1 MNKKYYNS
9 KKRVIPNKAPDSR
22 FDQAAADKAVLFI
35 ESLKLVKG
43 EWAGKQFKLMNWQ
56 RKIIG
61 DIFGTL
67 KRNGTRQFNTAL
79 IFTPKKNAKSA
90 LASAVALYM
99 LCCDSEYGSEVYG
112 AAADK
117 SQASIVFDS
126 CAAIV
131 EMSAELSK
139 RLKVNRATKRIVYPL
154 TNSFYQVVS
163 ADVPSKHGISASCVI
178 FDELLAQKT
187 PDFFRVMTTGTGDA
201 RRNPLTFVLSTAGT
215 DKRSICYEQYTRAK
229 QILAG
234 ERTDYSV
241 YPVIYEAVR
250 EDDPSSPDT
259 WRKANPSL
267 GITITEDKMRQAWE
281 SALGNPVEEKLFKQ
295 LRLNIWSDDV
305 AKWLPIEKWNSCLEE
320 YEEEDFTGK
329 TCFGG
334 LDLSAKTDLTA
345 FVLVFPP
352 EKEGEP
358 YKVLP
363 YFWIPSDSVER
374 HIRTDHIPYDKWQAE
389 GHIMTTDGS
398 VVHYDEIERFILRLS
413 KKFKIKEIAMDDWN
427 GQATAQH
434 LEDKGLTMIQFRQGF
449 RSMNEPT
456 KELMN
461 QILERNIF
469 HNGNDVL
476 TWNLESLIVKTDPA
490 GNVKPD
496 KAKSTQRIDGAV
508 ALIMALDRALKR
520 SVESAE
526 SVYMRRGLIVM
537 DDSGVEYDEY
547 LPDGTSRHVRITDYG
562 TFYS

>member
-1 MNKKYYNS
+1 MS
-9 KKRVIPNKAPDSR
+9 KIKREIPNLAPSSR
-22 FDQAAADKAVLFI
+22 FDKASADRAVTFI
-35 ESLKLVKG
+35 ESLRLVKG
-43 EWAGKQFKLMNWQ
+43 EWAGKGFKLMDWQ
-56 RKIIG
+56 RKVVE
-61 DIFGTL
+61 DLFGTL
-67 KRNGTRQFNTAL
+67 KRDGTRQFTTAL

-99 LCCDSEYGSEVYG
+99 LCCDFEFAAECYSC
-112 AAADK
+112 AADK

-131 EMSAELSK
+131 EMSSELSK

-187 PDFFRVMTTGTGDA
+187 PDFFRVMTMGTGDA
-201 RRNPLTFVLSTAGT
+201 RRNPLVFVLSTAGT

-234 ERTDYSV
+234 GRTDYSV
-241 YPVIYEAVR
+241 YPVIYEA
-250 EDDPSSPDT
+250 DCGDNPASPET

-267 GITITEDKMRQAWE
+267 GITITEEKMRQAWE
-281 SALGNPVEEKLFKQ
+281 SAVGNSVEEKLFKQ
-295 LRLNIWSDDV
+295 LRLNIWSDEV
-305 AKWLPIEKWNSCLEE
+305 AKWLPIEKWNECYEPYDEE
-320 YEEEDFTGK
+320 SLRNRPCY
-329 TCFGG
+329 GG

-352 EKEGEP
+352 VSENEA
-358 YKVLP
+358 YRVLP

-374 HIRTDHIPYDKWQAE
+374 HIRTDHIYYDKWQAD
-389 GHIMTTDGS
+389 GHIMTTEGS
-398 VVHYDEIERFILRLS
+398 VVHYDEIERFILNLS
-413 KKFKIKEIAMDDWN
+413 KKFAIKEIAMDDWN

-434 LEDKGLTMIQFRQGF
+434 LTDAGLTMIQFRQGF

-461 QILERNIF
+461 HILERKIA

-496 KAKSTQRIDGAV
+496 KEKSTQRIDGAV

-520 SVESAE
+520 SAE
-526 SVYMRRGLIVM
+526 PDGGVYMRHGLIVM

-547 LPDGTSRHVRITDYG
+547 LPDGTTRHVRKTDYG